1 MINTE
6 VAYVRDLQLI
16 VEVGLF
22 FTLPLSDK
30 LNLLIIGVL
39 SEHVADAFWKGD
51 YCGLR

>member
-1 MINTE
+1 LINTE

-22 FTLPLSDK
+22 LRFLSLSFSDR

-39 SEHVADAFWKGD
+39 SEHVADAF
-51 YCGLR
+51 